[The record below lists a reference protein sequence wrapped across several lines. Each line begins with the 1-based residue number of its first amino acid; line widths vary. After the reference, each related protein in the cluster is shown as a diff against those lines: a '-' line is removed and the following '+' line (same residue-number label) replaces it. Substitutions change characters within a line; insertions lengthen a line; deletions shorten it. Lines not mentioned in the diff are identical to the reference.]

1 MSRIRFTDP
10 VFKDALD
17 SVPTAVRREVSLSF
31 DIADRID
38 QVLKQKG
45 WSQADLAKATGKKA
59 PVVTRWVSGSHNF
72 TIRTIS
78 EIESALGEDIL
89 LIKREK
95 RQSSK
100 SSPKPYQLS
109 RPTPLFLNEDSESDN
124 NVF

>member
-31 DIADRID
+31 DITNRID
-38 QVLKQKG
+38 QILKQKN

-59 PVVTRWVSGSHNF
+59 PVVTRWMSGSHNF

-78 EIESALGEDIL
+78 EIESALSEEIL
-89 LIKREK
+89 HVKKKHQRDCT
-95 RQSSK
+95 SK
-100 SSPKPYQLS
+100 
-109 RPTPLFLNEDSESDN
+109 
-124 NVF
+124 